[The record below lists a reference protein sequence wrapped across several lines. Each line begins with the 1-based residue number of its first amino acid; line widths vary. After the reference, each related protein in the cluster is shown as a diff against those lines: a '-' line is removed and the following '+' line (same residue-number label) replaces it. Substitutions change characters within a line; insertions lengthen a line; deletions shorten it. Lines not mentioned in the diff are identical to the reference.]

1 MHIKES
7 VHIKECAH
15 IKELSIKDSQSI
27 YSAPKKIYKLRSKIS
42 SFSNAE
48 KYLNKKNNEE
58 IFRSSIG
65 QGKFLERSEPTS
77 YLMKFL
83 AAIVEGLQL
92 IQLEFPLGLRFHFY
106 LIQKYGSLMILLI
119 HKQASHLI
127 KMCI

>member
-1 MHIKES
+1 MHIKKS

-58 IFRSSIG
+58 ILRSSID
-65 QGKFLERSEPTS
+65 QGKIFGKIRTHKLLDEIFSSNSGRIAAHSVGVSTRFKVEKI
-77 YLMKFL
+77 YLNK
-83 AAIVEGLQL
+83 
-92 IQLEFPLGLRFHFY
+92 
-106 LIQKYGSLMILLI
+106 
-119 HKQASHLI
+119 
-127 KMCI
+127 